1 MLDRLR
7 AAPSVVDVL
16 NLAGELTDAAAEG
29 PGSDTVRQLV
39 AAVEDVGDQPTGIA
53 AVHALGRVFDDEADA
68 VLSEL
73 LSHPR
78 PYVREHAAWVLGAR
92 LPRLDAIGRLVALA
106 DAGGFSGVLAQ
117 RTLEAWAGAAPEHVA
132 LALEGALAAARD
144 VFLDD
149 PKAPVAAVAERA
161 GVGMSALYRR
171 YPGKEDLLRQLCH
184 DGLRRFNAEA
194 ESAAAEP
201 DGWAALT
208 TFLRAVVDAD
218 VHSLTVHLAGT
229 FTSTPEMR
237 ADAQRSGVLVAELVR
252 RAHES
257 GTLRPDVVAE
267 DVGLLLE
274 GCASI
279 RVPDPERTKQLRRR
293 HLRLLLDGLSAGQ
306 AGRAGREDTLPGPPP
321 SADELNWRWRRP
333 PAS

>member
-1 MLDRLR
+1 MTNARSRHRGTPEAAPPRRRSRTAPDERVAPTESPTPADR
-7 AAPSVVDVL
+7 AATAGRAATADRAAAGSRRAVADDRVAPDGIPPPAHGAPGSTDRPGPAP
-16 NLAGELTDAAAEG
+16 LAGRRAQAA
-29 PGSDTVRQLV
+29 RN
-39 AAVEDVGDQPTGIA
+39 
-53 AVHALGRVFDDEADA
+53 DA
-68 VLSEL
+68 V
-73 LSHPR
+73 
-78 PYVREHAAWVLGAR
+78 
-92 LPRLDAIGRLVALA
+92 I
-106 DAGGFSGVLAQ
+106 
-117 RTLEAWAGAAPEHVA
+117 
-132 LALEGALAAARD
+132 LAAARD

-321 SADELNWRWRRP
+321 AADELNWRWRRP